1 MKAPEF
7 MRNVITLVAHRHQID
22 THRLEPEAPWS
33 RFALGLFFGG
43 IAILVMLA
51 SGTVKDIQP

>member
-1 MKAPEF
+1 
-7 MRNVITLVAHRHQID
+7 MRNVITLVAHRHQIA